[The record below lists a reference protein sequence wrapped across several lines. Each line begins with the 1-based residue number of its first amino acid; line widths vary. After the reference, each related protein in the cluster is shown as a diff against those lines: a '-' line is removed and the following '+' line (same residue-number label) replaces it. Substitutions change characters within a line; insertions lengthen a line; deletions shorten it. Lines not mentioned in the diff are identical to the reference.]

1 MNFIKSLFLS
11 SLFFTIIFIAG
22 CEQAPTSSIEPTDT
36 GSQLSKVSN
45 SAILHIWNEN
55 ANNETVNIY
64 AVNQDWVESVVTWNN
79 RPTIF
84 PTLESS
90 FQTDVSNGWKTVDI
104 TGLVNKWLDGTYANY
119 GLLLYKPADNLE
131 VFSSKEGYYPPYL
144 EIIYSDGSQTV
155 LDIADTEIDQTRPDE
170 NFGGSD
176 RLFTALING
185 NQKQSLIKFDVA
197 YVPDGGCTLTPGYW
211 KTHSEFGP
219 APYDNTWAKLSSGAS
234 TVFFSSK
241 NGLTGPN
248 YYQVLWTSPKGNA
261 YYNLSF
267 QYIAAGLNQLNGAS
281 IPAEVLAAY
290 NTATGLFNTYAPAQI
305 APLKGNDPLRQQF
318 ISLAGILG
326 DYNSGKKG
334 PGHCD
339 DIEP

>member
-36 GSQLSKVSN
+36 GTQLSKVSN

-211 KTHSEFGP
+211 KTHSSYGP
-219 APYDNTWAKLSSGAS
+219 APYDMTWDLVDEDGAFFLSGK
-234 TVFFSSK
+234 T
-241 NGLTGPN
+241 

-267 QYIAAGLNQLNGAS
+267 QYIAAGLNELHGADFS
-281 IPAEVLAAY
+281 AAKAAY
-290 NTATGLFNTYAPAQI
+290 DDATTLFMAYTPAQI
-305 APLKGNDPLRQQF
+305 AGLKGSDPLRQQF
-318 ISLAGILG
+318 INLAGILG
-326 DYNSGKKG
+326 NYNKGLIG

-339 DIEP
+339 CDCDD